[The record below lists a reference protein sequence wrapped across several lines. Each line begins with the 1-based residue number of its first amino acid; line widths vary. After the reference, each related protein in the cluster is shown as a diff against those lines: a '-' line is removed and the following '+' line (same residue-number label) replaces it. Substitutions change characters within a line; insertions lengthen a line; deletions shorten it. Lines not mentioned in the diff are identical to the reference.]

1 MQCVSCTCA
10 VMYYMHVHSAAL
22 SAASLG
28 RVVACR
34 PLYMYIVHPCTARR
48 CPCGG
53 RQKQPKPRVQLP
65 GNVSAR
71 ERAHRGKENKKGP
84 GGQVRRAG
92 DPNLG
97 RSDQQLRVSPPRARK
112 IMRATLIAVALAL
125 ATGYSPEKAFEAN
138 VRTRYIVDTN
148 TTSHYGDPF
157 SGCAS
162 DEKTVGIT
170 GITGEVCSPPCASG
184 STACPSDVPSV
195 R

>member
-1 MQCVSCTCA
+1 
-10 VMYYMHVHSAAL
+10 MYCKAL
-22 SAASLG
+22 SVWRPAETAQAKSA
-28 RVVACR
+28 VAGQC
-34 PLYMYIVHPCTARR
+34 
-48 CPCGG
+48 
-53 RQKQPKPRVQLP
+53 
-65 GNVSAR
+65 
-71 ERAHRGKENKKGP
+71 ERARASPPGKENKKGP